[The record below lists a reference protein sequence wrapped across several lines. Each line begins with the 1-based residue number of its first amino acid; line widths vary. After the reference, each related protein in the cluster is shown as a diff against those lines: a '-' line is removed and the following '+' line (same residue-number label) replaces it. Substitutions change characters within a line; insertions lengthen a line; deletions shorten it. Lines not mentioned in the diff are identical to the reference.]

1 MNNALIGVI
10 FSIYKY
16 LGYMDYKA
24 VAYHV
29 VQEYAVESA
38 VGQGVRRVLRN
49 EGLAVGYVG
58 GFLLYLRVRRRG

>member
-29 VQEYAVESA
+29 VWMYAVESA
-38 VGQGVRRVLRN
+38 AG
-49 EGLAVGYVG
+49 
-58 GFLLYLRVRRRG
+58 